1 MSINQAPATSYTPPP
16 PAAQPAK
23 KSGCM
28 KWALIGCG
36 SLLVLGAIFCVIIV
50 VVVFGAMK
58 KSDVYQEA
66 LKRAQNDPAVIAA
79 LGTPIEAGLMVTGS
93 VNVDSSGGH
102 ATLDF
107 PISGPKGKATVHA
120 VGTKSGGEKWDYTEL
135 TVTPANGSKINLL
148 PPPSTTTTTT
158 ETSTT
163 TTDTSATSTDT
174 SATSTDTTATTSTTD
189 TSSTSTQ

>member
-1 MSINQAPATSYTPPP
+1 MTVNDPATSTYTPPP
-16 PAAQPAK
+16 PAAPPAK

-28 KWALIGCG
+28 KWGLIGCG
-36 SLLVLGAIFCVIIV
+36 SLLVLGAIFCVVIV

-66 LKRAQNDPAVIAA
+66 LKRAQSDPAVTAA

-107 PISGPKGKATVHA
+107 PISGPKGKGAVHV
-120 VGTKSGGEKWDYTEL
+120 VGTKAGEKWEYTEM
-135 TVTPANGSKINLL
+135 TVTPANGAKINLL
-148 PPPSTTTTTT
+148 PPPTTTTTESSTTTT
-158 ETSTT
+158 ETSATAT
-163 TTDTSATSTDT
+163 DTPATTD
-174 SATSTDTTATTSTTD
+174 TTSTTD
-189 TSSTSTQ
+189 TATSTSSTSTQ

>member
-1 MSINQAPATSYTPPP
+1 MSVNQAPASSYTPPP

-23 KSGCM
+23 KSGCL
-28 KWALIGCG
+28 KWGLIGCG
-36 SLLVLGAIFCVIIV
+36 SLLVLGAIFCVVIV

-66 LKRAQNDPAVIAA
+66 LKRAQSDPAVTAA

-107 PISGPKGKATVHA
+107 PISGPKGKGAVHA
-120 VGTKSGGEKWDYTEL
+120 VATKAGEKWEYTEL
-135 TVTPANGSKINLL
+135 TVTPANGAKINLL
-148 PPPSTTTTTT
+148 PPPSTSTTT
-158 ETSTT
+158 ESSTT
-163 TTDTSATSTDT
+163 DTSATTETTATTDTSATST
-174 SATSTDTTATTSTTD
+174 
-189 TSSTSTQ
+189 SSTSTQ

>member
-1 MSINQAPATSYTPPP
+1 MTVGQSPATSTYVPPP
-16 PAAQPAK
+16 SPAAPAK
-23 KSGCM
+23 KSGCL
-28 KWALIGCG
+28 KWGLIGCG
-36 SLLVLGAIFCVIIV
+36 SALVLFGIFAVVIV

-58 KSDVYQEA
+58 KSDVYQEG
-66 LKRAQNDPAVIAA
+66 LRRAQADPAVVAA

-120 VGTKSGGEKWDYTEL
+120 VATKSGAGWEYSAL
-135 TVTPANGSKINLL
+135 TVKPENGALIDLTPVK
-148 PPPSTTTTTT
+148 PPTTSSEPTTTDTTGTT
-158 ETSTT
+158 E

-174 SATSTDTTATTSTTD
+174 TSTDTTSTTST
-189 TSSTSTQ
+189 Q

>member
-1 MSINQAPATSYTPPP
+1 MTVGQSPATSTYVPPP
-16 PAAQPAK
+16 PVGVPPAK
-23 KSGCM
+23 KSGCL
-28 KWALIGCG
+28 KWGLIGCG
-36 SLLVLGAIFCVIIV
+36 SALVLFGIFAVVIV

-66 LKRAQNDPAVIAA
+66 LRRAQADPAVISA

-120 VGTKSGGEKWDYTEL
+120 VATKSGAGWEYSAL
-135 TVTPANGSKINLL
+135 TVKPDNGSLIDLTPVK
-148 PPPSTTTTTT
+148 PPTTTSEPSTTTDA
-158 ETSTT
+158 T
-163 TTDTSATSTDT
+163 TTDTSATTGTTDT
-174 SATSTDTTATTSTTD
+174 AATSTDSTSTTST
-189 TSSTSTQ
+189 Q

>member
-28 KWALIGCG
+28 KWGLIGCG
-36 SLLVLGAIFCVIIV
+36 SLLVLGAIFCVVIV

-66 LKRAQNDPAVIAA
+66 LKRAQSDPAVIAA

-93 VNVDSSGGH
+93 VNVDTSGGH

-107 PISGPKGKATVHA
+107 PISGPKGKGTVHA
-120 VGTKSGGEKWDYTEL
+120 VATKAGEKWEYTEL
-135 TVTPANGSKINLL
+135 TVTPANGPKINLL

-158 ETSTT
+158 ETTT

-174 SATSTDTTATTSTTD
+174 SATSTDTSATTSTTD

>member
-16 PAAQPAK
+16 PAVQPAK

-36 SLLVLGAIFCVIIV
+36 SLLVLGAIFCVVIV

-66 LKRAQNDPAVIAA
+66 LKRAQADPAVIAA

-135 TVTPANGSKINLL
+135 TVTPANGAKINLL
-148 PPPSTTTTTT
+148 PPPSTSTTTTDST
-158 ETSTT
+158 TT

-174 SATSTDTTATTSTTD
+174 SATTETTSTTD